1 LEKPTGPKRKTTL
14 PYLHGQKEDGF
25 RNAMA
30 GEQLA
35 LGRPNQ
41 RRSELRETQVKR
53 RTERGEQGKL
63 DGVLT
68 AGRDEEEQPD
78 SAANCDGGLQL
89 GSGHDGTLLA
99 L

>member
-1 LEKPTGPKRKTTL
+1 
-14 PYLHGQKEDGF
+14 
-25 RNAMA
+25 MA
-30 GEQLA
+30 GERLA
-35 LGRPNQ
+35 PGRPNQ
-41 RRSELRETQVKR
+41 RRSKLRETQVKR

-89 GSGHDGTLLA
+89 GSGHDGTLLV